1 MQRCMP
7 RILPPWTWRAM
18 GSMDLRSSALHWP
31 TMEWKKG
38 SRGSLRAKHPRHWS
52 WNAWSSSRNPSTS
65 RGVRS
70 NCGME
75 NTSPSVRC
83 AGNIFCL
90 LVLICAFGGSV
101 DRENQP
107 VKYRCRCRVIEPTEN
122 EARRIRRTAYRVSL
136 RSDSARAECT
146 YASMTWLVQSKGIRE
161 ETWQTTPADDTYS
174 PSTLD

>member
-1 MQRCMP
+1 MQRCIP

-18 GSMDLRSSALHWP
+18 GS
-31 TMEWKKG
+31 
-38 SRGSLRAKHPRHWS
+38 LRAKHPWNWS

-107 VKYRCRCRVIEPTEN
+107 VKYRCRCRVKRSGQHGRVVDNEN
-122 EARRIRRTAYRVSL
+122 LVVS
-136 RSDSARAECT
+136 DGV
-146 YASMTWLVQSKGIRE
+146 LVIDVRGHAGVELID
-161 ETWQTTPADDTYS
+161 P
-174 PSTLD
+174 